1 MLSWIR
7 QGAHETRSIGVWD
20 RMTTF
25 HLRDADT
32 YRAEYG
38 RMADALGMP
47 RVAPA
52 PGEVK
57 FLSEVT
63 TPGRF
68 PFGMMPAPDLFFAG
82 AVASL
87 LRPRLAIEIGTAS
100 GFSAAVLAKVIALR
114 WEEAGELPVGPIL
127 HTIDLKAEDQRD
139 DVRPVGYAIERVTP
153 ELGAQIG
160 VHPLRDSTYARE
172 LVRGDELTLAFV
184 DGNHQHP
191 WPLHDVMQLQ
201 SLMKNGWI
209 LLHDINLPAIS
220 GQAYAPRFGAQ
231 YVFDSWP
238 AEKVGAGNIGAIKLP
253 GDRRLLGGFVAR
265 LRELP
270 SEVSPNGWKKR
281 WREIDALMRN
291 IF

>member
-1 MLSWIR
+1 
-7 QGAHETRSIGVWD
+7 
-20 RMTTF
+20 MTTF
-25 HLRDADT
+25 HLRDAET
-32 YRAEYG
+32 YRAEYA
-38 RMADALGMP
+38 RLADALGVP
-47 RVAPA
+47 PVAPA
-52 PGEVK
+52 PGEVE
-57 FLSEVT
+57 FLSEVA

-87 LRPRLAIEIGTAS
+87 LRPRLTIEIGTAS
-100 GFSAAVLAKVIALR
+100 GFSASVLAKVIMLR
-114 WEEAGELPVGPIL
+114 WQEAGELPTGPIV

-139 DVRPVGYAIERVTP
+139 EVRPVGYAIERVTP

-160 VHPLRDSTYARE
+160 VHPLRDSSYVSQ
-172 LVRGDELTLAFV
+172 LVRGEELTLAFV

-201 SLMKNGWI
+201 TLMKSGWI

-220 GQAYAPRFGAQ
+220 GQAYAPRFGAK
-231 YVFDSWP
+231 YVFDFWP
-238 AEKVGAGNIGAIKLP
+238 EEKVGAGNIGAIKLP
-253 GDRRLLGGFVAR
+253 DNRNSLGDFVAR

-281 WREIDALMRN
+281 WREIDALVKKLP
-291 IF
+291 